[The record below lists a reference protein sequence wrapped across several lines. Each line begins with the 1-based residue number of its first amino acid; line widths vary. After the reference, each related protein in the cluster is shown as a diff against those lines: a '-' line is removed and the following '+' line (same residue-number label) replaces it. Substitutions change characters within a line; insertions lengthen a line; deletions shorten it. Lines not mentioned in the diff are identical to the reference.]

1 MAASRTACDRTLLQ
15 RILEHMTHS
24 QPLEPAGFSSQR
36 KLRLA
41 YFVSHP
47 IQYQAPLL
55 RRIAG
60 EEDIDLKVFFS
71 SDISVRGYLDRGFGV
86 SVKWDVPLLDGY
98 NCEFLPT
105 LRDAKTLGFSRPIN
119 YRIRRII
126 REQGFDALWVHGYS
140 TLTSLQAILAASSMK
155 IPVLLRA
162 ESTLNDRPRSRSTLA
177 AKDVFFSIL
186 RKRVSAV
193 LSIGEANEAYWRRYL
208 GAEIPV
214 FQFHYTVDNEF
225 FQREC
230 ASASKTREQ
239 FRQSLGLDAD
249 RPVILFASKLQGRK
263 RCGDLLE
270 AYLQISKSGMRGRV
284 PYLLIVGDGEERA
297 SLEERA
303 KEAEV
308 GDVRFL
314 GFRNQTELPQFYD
327 LCSVFVLASINEPW
341 GLVINEVMNAGRAV
355 IVTDEVGCQK
365 NLVQDG
371 VNGCVIKARDING
384 LADSLRMVLADE
396 MTWKMMGAQSL
407 RIIQNFSFD
416 QNIAGLRLALQHV
429 VPGFQAVFAK

>member
-1 MAASRTACDRTLLQ
+1 
-15 RILEHMTHS
+15 
-24 QPLEPAGFSSQR
+24 
-36 KLRLA
+36 
-41 YFVSHP
+41 
-47 IQYQAPLL
+47 
-55 RRIAG
+55 
-60 EEDIDLKVFFS
+60 
-71 SDISVRGYLDRGFGV
+71 
-86 SVKWDVPLLDGY
+86 
-98 NCEFLPT
+98 
-105 LRDAKTLGFSRPIN
+105 
-119 YRIRRII
+119 
-126 REQGFDALWVHGYS
+126 
-140 TLTSLQAILAASSMK
+140 
-155 IPVLLRA
+155 
-162 ESTLNDRPRSRSTLA
+162 
-177 AKDVFFSIL
+177 
-186 RKRVSAV
+186 
-193 LSIGEANEAYWRRYL
+193 
-208 GAEIPV
+208 
-214 FQFHYTVDNEF
+214 
-225 FQREC
+225 
-230 ASASKTREQ
+230 
-239 FRQSLGLDAD
+239 
-249 RPVILFASKLQGRK
+249 
-263 RCGDLLE
+263 
-270 AYLQISKSGMRGRV
+270 MRGRV

>member
-1 MAASRTACDRTLLQ
+1 
-15 RILEHMTHS
+15 
-24 QPLEPAGFSSQR
+24 
-36 KLRLA
+36 
-41 YFVSHP
+41 
-47 IQYQAPLL
+47 
-55 RRIAG
+55 
-60 EEDIDLKVFFS
+60 
-71 SDISVRGYLDRGFGV
+71 
-86 SVKWDVPLLDGY
+86 
-98 NCEFLPT
+98 
-105 LRDAKTLGFSRPIN
+105 
-119 YRIRRII
+119 
-126 REQGFDALWVHGYS
+126 
-140 TLTSLQAILAASSMK
+140 MK